1 MDNTQVTVQHKNAT
15 LGELMHSPAVVGKLN
30 EVWSSPQMANSFMSS
45 VISVANGNPQLR
57 KAEPMSII
65 GAAMVA
71 ATMQLQVIPTLG
83 QCYIIPYGS
92 KAQFQVGY
100 LGLLQLCQ
108 RSGQFKKILAA
119 PVHEGEYISG
129 DEFDED
135 YVFDKKQRK
144 SDKIVGYMAKFELL
158 NGFTKVAYWDVDRVK
173 AHATKFSQAYRSG
186 YTSPWKS
193 NFDAMA
199 MKGLSLDT
207 EIPTPNG
214 FTTMEALQVGD
225 TIYNA
230 LGKETK
236 VVAKSEVKHLPCYKI
251 TMLNGDTII
260 CDEEHRWFANGG
272 RTKKKDWF
280 VADTKVLATIKGLG
294 YPIVIPNTK
303 QVEMSKKDL
312 LISPYVLGYWL
323 GNGHSYC
330 GSVSCDKSDA
340 EELEQFFMVDYNTSI
355 TYDDHSN
362 SATINISSQTGK
374 RTDLSSLK
382 QQLRELSVLEN
393 KHIPVEYKRASIEQR
408 IELVRGLCDSDGS
421 IDKQR
426 GRVIYTSVREELAL
440 SLYEIVSSLGERAS
454 FRSGISHGYGKETVF
469 YEVEWLPRSFNPFHL
484 KRKADKFK
492 GCKIVTNNVIKS
504 IELVDSV
511 PTQCIAVDCGD
522 ATSETD
528 FRKSV
533 LVGRSFIPTHNTVL
547 KSILKYAPK
556 SIEMQNAVTFDQ
568 AVVNVNSSD
577 IQDLDIDAFAPEY
590 IDNLESEKKE
600 NIAAKAAETAV
611 ANAAKKEAKA

>member
-1 MDNTQVTVQHKNAT
+1 MSNTQVTTTQQNNMS

-30 EVWSSPQMANSFMSS
+30 EVWNSPQMANSFMSS

-83 QCYIIPYGS
+83 QCYIIPYDS

-193 NFDAMA
+193 DFDAMA
-199 MKGLSLDT
+199 QK
-207 EIPTPNG
+207 
-214 FTTMEALQVGD
+214 
-225 TIYNA
+225 
-230 LGKETK
+230 
-236 VVAKSEVKHLPCYKI
+236 
-251 TMLNGDTII
+251 
-260 CDEEHRWFANGG
+260 
-272 RTKKKDWF
+272 
-280 VADTKVLATIKGLG
+280 
-294 YPIVIPNTK
+294 
-303 QVEMSKKDL
+303 
-312 LISPYVLGYWL
+312 
-323 GNGHSYC
+323 
-330 GSVSCDKSDA
+330 
-340 EELEQFFMVDYNTSI
+340 
-355 TYDDHSN
+355 
-362 SATINISSQTGK
+362 
-374 RTDLSSLK
+374 
-382 QQLRELSVLEN
+382 
-393 KHIPVEYKRASIEQR
+393 
-408 IELVRGLCDSDGS
+408 
-421 IDKQR
+421 
-426 GRVIYTSVREELAL
+426 
-440 SLYEIVSSLGERAS
+440 
-454 FRSGISHGYGKETVF
+454 
-469 YEVEWLPRSFNPFHL
+469 
-484 KRKADKFK
+484 
-492 GCKIVTNNVIKS
+492 
-504 IELVDSV
+504 
-511 PTQCIAVDCGD
+511 
-522 ATSETD
+522 
-528 FRKSV
+528 
-533 LVGRSFIPTHNTVL
+533 TVL

-556 SIEMQNAVTFDQ
+556 SIEMQNATTFDQ
-568 AVVNVNSSD
+568 AVINTNTSD
-577 IQDLDIDAFAPEY
+577 VQDLDIDAFAPEY
-590 IDNLESEKKE
+590 VDNIESEKKE

>member
-1 MDNTQVTVQHKNAT
+1 MDNTQVTVQQKNAT
-15 LGELMHSPAVVGKLN
+15 LGELMHSPAVVCKLN

-158 NGFTKVAYWDVDRVK
+158 NGFTKVAYWDVERVK

-193 NFDAMA
+193 DFDAMA
-199 MKGLSLDT
+199 QK
-207 EIPTPNG
+207 
-214 FTTMEALQVGD
+214 
-225 TIYNA
+225 
-230 LGKETK
+230 
-236 VVAKSEVKHLPCYKI
+236 
-251 TMLNGDTII
+251 
-260 CDEEHRWFANGG
+260 
-272 RTKKKDWF
+272 
-280 VADTKVLATIKGLG
+280 
-294 YPIVIPNTK
+294 
-303 QVEMSKKDL
+303 
-312 LISPYVLGYWL
+312 
-323 GNGHSYC
+323 
-330 GSVSCDKSDA
+330 
-340 EELEQFFMVDYNTSI
+340 
-355 TYDDHSN
+355 
-362 SATINISSQTGK
+362 
-374 RTDLSSLK
+374 
-382 QQLRELSVLEN
+382 
-393 KHIPVEYKRASIEQR
+393 
-408 IELVRGLCDSDGS
+408 
-421 IDKQR
+421 
-426 GRVIYTSVREELAL
+426 
-440 SLYEIVSSLGERAS
+440 
-454 FRSGISHGYGKETVF
+454 
-469 YEVEWLPRSFNPFHL
+469 
-484 KRKADKFK
+484 
-492 GCKIVTNNVIKS
+492 
-504 IELVDSV
+504 
-511 PTQCIAVDCGD
+511 
-522 ATSETD
+522 
-528 FRKSV
+528 
-533 LVGRSFIPTHNTVL
+533 TVL

>member
-1 MDNTQVTVQHKNAT
+1 MDNTQVTVQQKNAT

-65 GAAMVA
+65 RAAMVA

-158 NGFTKVAYWDVDRVK
+158 NGFTKVAYWDVERVK

-193 NFDAMA
+193 DFDAMA
-199 MKGLSLDT
+199 QK
-207 EIPTPNG
+207 
-214 FTTMEALQVGD
+214 
-225 TIYNA
+225 
-230 LGKETK
+230 
-236 VVAKSEVKHLPCYKI
+236 
-251 TMLNGDTII
+251 
-260 CDEEHRWFANGG
+260 
-272 RTKKKDWF
+272 
-280 VADTKVLATIKGLG
+280 
-294 YPIVIPNTK
+294 
-303 QVEMSKKDL
+303 
-312 LISPYVLGYWL
+312 
-323 GNGHSYC
+323 
-330 GSVSCDKSDA
+330 
-340 EELEQFFMVDYNTSI
+340 
-355 TYDDHSN
+355 
-362 SATINISSQTGK
+362 
-374 RTDLSSLK
+374 
-382 QQLRELSVLEN
+382 
-393 KHIPVEYKRASIEQR
+393 
-408 IELVRGLCDSDGS
+408 
-421 IDKQR
+421 
-426 GRVIYTSVREELAL
+426 
-440 SLYEIVSSLGERAS
+440 
-454 FRSGISHGYGKETVF
+454 
-469 YEVEWLPRSFNPFHL
+469 
-484 KRKADKFK
+484 
-492 GCKIVTNNVIKS
+492 
-504 IELVDSV
+504 
-511 PTQCIAVDCGD
+511 
-522 ATSETD
+522 
-528 FRKSV
+528 
-533 LVGRSFIPTHNTVL
+533 TVL

>member
-1 MDNTQVTVQHKNAT
+1 MDNTQVTVQQKNAT

-144 SDKIVGYMAKFELL
+144 SDKIIGYMAKFELL
-158 NGFTKVAYWDVDRVK
+158 NGFTKVAYWDVERVK
-173 AHATKFSQAYRSG
+173 THATKFSQAYRSG

-193 NFDAMA
+193 DFDAMA
-199 MKGLSLDT
+199 QK
-207 EIPTPNG
+207 
-214 FTTMEALQVGD
+214 
-225 TIYNA
+225 
-230 LGKETK
+230 
-236 VVAKSEVKHLPCYKI
+236 
-251 TMLNGDTII
+251 
-260 CDEEHRWFANGG
+260 
-272 RTKKKDWF
+272 
-280 VADTKVLATIKGLG
+280 
-294 YPIVIPNTK
+294 
-303 QVEMSKKDL
+303 
-312 LISPYVLGYWL
+312 
-323 GNGHSYC
+323 
-330 GSVSCDKSDA
+330 
-340 EELEQFFMVDYNTSI
+340 
-355 TYDDHSN
+355 
-362 SATINISSQTGK
+362 
-374 RTDLSSLK
+374 
-382 QQLRELSVLEN
+382 
-393 KHIPVEYKRASIEQR
+393 
-408 IELVRGLCDSDGS
+408 
-421 IDKQR
+421 
-426 GRVIYTSVREELAL
+426 
-440 SLYEIVSSLGERAS
+440 
-454 FRSGISHGYGKETVF
+454 
-469 YEVEWLPRSFNPFHL
+469 
-484 KRKADKFK
+484 
-492 GCKIVTNNVIKS
+492 
-504 IELVDSV
+504 
-511 PTQCIAVDCGD
+511 
-522 ATSETD
+522 
-528 FRKSV
+528 
-533 LVGRSFIPTHNTVL
+533 TVL

>member
-1 MDNTQVTVQHKNAT
+1 MDNTQVTVQQKNAT

-45 VISVANGNPQLR
+45 VISVTNGNPQLR

-83 QCYIIPYGS
+83 QCYIIPYGN

-158 NGFTKVAYWDVDRVK
+158 NGFTKVAYWDVERVK

-193 NFDAMA
+193 DFDAMA
-199 MKGLSLDT
+199 QK
-207 EIPTPNG
+207 
-214 FTTMEALQVGD
+214 
-225 TIYNA
+225 
-230 LGKETK
+230 
-236 VVAKSEVKHLPCYKI
+236 
-251 TMLNGDTII
+251 
-260 CDEEHRWFANGG
+260 
-272 RTKKKDWF
+272 
-280 VADTKVLATIKGLG
+280 
-294 YPIVIPNTK
+294 
-303 QVEMSKKDL
+303 
-312 LISPYVLGYWL
+312 
-323 GNGHSYC
+323 
-330 GSVSCDKSDA
+330 
-340 EELEQFFMVDYNTSI
+340 
-355 TYDDHSN
+355 
-362 SATINISSQTGK
+362 
-374 RTDLSSLK
+374 
-382 QQLRELSVLEN
+382 
-393 KHIPVEYKRASIEQR
+393 
-408 IELVRGLCDSDGS
+408 
-421 IDKQR
+421 
-426 GRVIYTSVREELAL
+426 
-440 SLYEIVSSLGERAS
+440 
-454 FRSGISHGYGKETVF
+454 
-469 YEVEWLPRSFNPFHL
+469 
-484 KRKADKFK
+484 
-492 GCKIVTNNVIKS
+492 
-504 IELVDSV
+504 
-511 PTQCIAVDCGD
+511 
-522 ATSETD
+522 
-528 FRKSV
+528 
-533 LVGRSFIPTHNTVL
+533 TVL

>member
-1 MDNTQVTVQHKNAT
+1 MDNTQVTVQQKNAT
-15 LGELMHSPAVVGKLN
+15 LGELMHSPAVIGKLN

-193 NFDAMA
+193 DFDAMA
-199 MKGLSLDT
+199 QK
-207 EIPTPNG
+207 
-214 FTTMEALQVGD
+214 
-225 TIYNA
+225 
-230 LGKETK
+230 
-236 VVAKSEVKHLPCYKI
+236 
-251 TMLNGDTII
+251 
-260 CDEEHRWFANGG
+260 
-272 RTKKKDWF
+272 
-280 VADTKVLATIKGLG
+280 
-294 YPIVIPNTK
+294 
-303 QVEMSKKDL
+303 
-312 LISPYVLGYWL
+312 
-323 GNGHSYC
+323 
-330 GSVSCDKSDA
+330 
-340 EELEQFFMVDYNTSI
+340 
-355 TYDDHSN
+355 
-362 SATINISSQTGK
+362 
-374 RTDLSSLK
+374 
-382 QQLRELSVLEN
+382 
-393 KHIPVEYKRASIEQR
+393 
-408 IELVRGLCDSDGS
+408 
-421 IDKQR
+421 
-426 GRVIYTSVREELAL
+426 
-440 SLYEIVSSLGERAS
+440 
-454 FRSGISHGYGKETVF
+454 
-469 YEVEWLPRSFNPFHL
+469 
-484 KRKADKFK
+484 
-492 GCKIVTNNVIKS
+492 
-504 IELVDSV
+504 
-511 PTQCIAVDCGD
+511 
-522 ATSETD
+522 
-528 FRKSV
+528 
-533 LVGRSFIPTHNTVL
+533 TVL

>member
-1 MDNTQVTVQHKNAT
+1 MDNTQVTVQQKNAT

-193 NFDAMA
+193 DFDAMA
-199 MKGLSLDT
+199 QK
-207 EIPTPNG
+207 
-214 FTTMEALQVGD
+214 
-225 TIYNA
+225 
-230 LGKETK
+230 
-236 VVAKSEVKHLPCYKI
+236 
-251 TMLNGDTII
+251 
-260 CDEEHRWFANGG
+260 
-272 RTKKKDWF
+272 
-280 VADTKVLATIKGLG
+280 
-294 YPIVIPNTK
+294 
-303 QVEMSKKDL
+303 
-312 LISPYVLGYWL
+312 
-323 GNGHSYC
+323 
-330 GSVSCDKSDA
+330 
-340 EELEQFFMVDYNTSI
+340 
-355 TYDDHSN
+355 
-362 SATINISSQTGK
+362 
-374 RTDLSSLK
+374 
-382 QQLRELSVLEN
+382 
-393 KHIPVEYKRASIEQR
+393 
-408 IELVRGLCDSDGS
+408 
-421 IDKQR
+421 
-426 GRVIYTSVREELAL
+426 
-440 SLYEIVSSLGERAS
+440 
-454 FRSGISHGYGKETVF
+454 
-469 YEVEWLPRSFNPFHL
+469 
-484 KRKADKFK
+484 
-492 GCKIVTNNVIKS
+492 
-504 IELVDSV
+504 
-511 PTQCIAVDCGD
+511 
-522 ATSETD
+522 
-528 FRKSV
+528 
-533 LVGRSFIPTHNTVL
+533 TVL

-611 ANAAKKEAKA
+611 ANAVKKEVKA

>member
-1 MDNTQVTVQHKNAT
+1 MDNTQVTVQQKNVT

-158 NGFTKVAYWDVDRVK
+158 NGFTKVAYWDVERVK

-193 NFDAMA
+193 DFDAMA
-199 MKGLSLDT
+199 QK
-207 EIPTPNG
+207 
-214 FTTMEALQVGD
+214 
-225 TIYNA
+225 
-230 LGKETK
+230 
-236 VVAKSEVKHLPCYKI
+236 
-251 TMLNGDTII
+251 
-260 CDEEHRWFANGG
+260 
-272 RTKKKDWF
+272 
-280 VADTKVLATIKGLG
+280 
-294 YPIVIPNTK
+294 
-303 QVEMSKKDL
+303 
-312 LISPYVLGYWL
+312 
-323 GNGHSYC
+323 
-330 GSVSCDKSDA
+330 
-340 EELEQFFMVDYNTSI
+340 
-355 TYDDHSN
+355 
-362 SATINISSQTGK
+362 
-374 RTDLSSLK
+374 
-382 QQLRELSVLEN
+382 
-393 KHIPVEYKRASIEQR
+393 
-408 IELVRGLCDSDGS
+408 
-421 IDKQR
+421 
-426 GRVIYTSVREELAL
+426 
-440 SLYEIVSSLGERAS
+440 
-454 FRSGISHGYGKETVF
+454 
-469 YEVEWLPRSFNPFHL
+469 
-484 KRKADKFK
+484 
-492 GCKIVTNNVIKS
+492 
-504 IELVDSV
+504 
-511 PTQCIAVDCGD
+511 
-522 ATSETD
+522 
-528 FRKSV
+528 
-533 LVGRSFIPTHNTVL
+533 TVL

-611 ANAAKKEAKA
+611 ANAAKKEKKEL